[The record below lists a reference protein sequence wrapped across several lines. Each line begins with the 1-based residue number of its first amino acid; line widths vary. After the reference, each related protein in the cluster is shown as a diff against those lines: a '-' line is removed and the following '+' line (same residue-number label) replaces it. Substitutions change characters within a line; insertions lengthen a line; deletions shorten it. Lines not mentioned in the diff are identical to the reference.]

1 VTITRPMLYLLE
13 NDEVDALA
21 REIAVAAGFETARA
35 MTVAKRIARSRP
47 RTLARLRVLL
57 GGAA

>member
-35 MTVAKRIARSRP
+35 MTYAKWIARNRP

-57 GGAA
+57 GGEA